1 MSIKKSLEVS
11 GNFLF
16 KYRGHIPLIFFVLI
30 VPISFFTP
38 YKTYAFYN
46 GLNETILFTALFLI
60 SLGHLIRARTVGK
73 RTIQTSGRN
82 RSHQVVGILLL
93 GIHFILGIT

>member
-1 MSIKKSLEVS
+1 MTIKKSLEVS

-16 KYRGHIPLIFFVLI
+16 KYRGHIPLIVFVLI
-30 VPISFFTP
+30 GPISFFTP

-60 SLGHLIRARTVGK
+60 FIGQIYWSPFYYLYNYFHPCCCYYLA
-73 RTIQTSGRN
+73 
-82 RSHQVVGILLL
+82 SHGY
-93 GIHFILGIT
+93 F